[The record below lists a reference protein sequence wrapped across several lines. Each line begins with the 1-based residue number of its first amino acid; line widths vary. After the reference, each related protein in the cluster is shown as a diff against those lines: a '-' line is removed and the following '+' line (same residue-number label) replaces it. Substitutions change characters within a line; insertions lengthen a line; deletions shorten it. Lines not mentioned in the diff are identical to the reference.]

1 MSSLLDEFLEGLFQ
15 HTPRCRD
22 FITKTDGLDRLGR
35 IVTLPCIPY
44 NYASSPGSDALVQVL
59 RAMTDVAPTQTIS
72 KVLGQVRA
80 SLDETREFWGT
91 MDSKS
96 KLLCYVDISTDE
108 QLLEGNLK
116 FRKLIALHTRVT
128 LMADIFSSST
138 YTHGR
143 ASLSLLSGLTGTDAS
158 DILPDIGALHRACIW
173 ENIVL
178 KSALSARGVNVSRS
192 NPGVPSDGISLAGQ
206 ATDLSNE
213 VEVGS
218 ALPESEQS
226 LDEGKSKE
234 GVKKDGPWERTA
246 KALKHI
252 ATQIPTSL
260 TPFFQAVVKLPSL
273 HRRSPDAG
281 QKRQAITIGSHV
293 AKVALCHLE
302 WEGSDDILAS
312 YAYWTVMMGLITVL
326 LFEERSNIHM
336 MLIVAFR
343 RVGGLDTLLAICRR
357 YAAAVDRIVQIKT
370 ADGSEDDKQQPVHVF
385 GGLKVALHLL
395 HSLVSSKP
403 LFESLQ
409 TLLLVTRDMKD
420 TDPEYFEPQDFLV
433 KLRSAVLPF
442 VRELWESPWLVQ
454 APLSVCKSVVLTM
467 LELMA
472 GENEEPKGESAPD
485 VLPTSV
491 GGSNVLHRHVGPDEN
506 GIQQLCDMGFPRA
519 AAERALVQMRN
530 NVTAAAEYLLAQPL
544 PFPPDVDPD
553 DANSKDVA
561 LDPPASNEP
570 LGVEAEP
577 VVSICDTPTDTE
589 MTAVV
594 DTNVAS
600 TRVEPE
606 DTAPEEDVGRGAL
619 RLLDEHPSLIFDVK
633 NAFIGPLDGYS
644 SRTLPLIIQDI
655 KDFSPGAYEIHE
667 QPLAVHCRLLALV
680 LNEVGSLETRLP
692 ANASKELMDV
702 FLALLLAHPFNA
714 DNETSVV
721 PKWLAPHLL
730 VPEALL
736 VMGDEPHTI
745 TIPQEDEE
753 ISQQAITDE
762 PSYPAARQNIF
773 HHECREGHGSRVT
786 RRSLAY
792 VTTQTRFA
800 LSSEETNKKIGQDP
814 DFEEEVQELLHWWNS
829 RLFPNKEELR
839 DKEDMMDSIALLKA
853 QKAVKRVALQSAMN
867 HLTTL

>member
-1 MSSLLDEFLEGLFQ
+1 MKDMSTGCYYRISACGISSWRLSHTAISFATISILILIIFLVSSSSSLSDTPSNSSDSGSKRTFKGRVAAEGMDRSASNRWTMQTGLVKQKFVEAIQNYQQVEQQYRAKYKQRMEQQFKIVKPDATPNEVKVVVNDDQGDRSSLKLFNLPIATLFSDGAVISSLLDEFLEGLFQ

-260 TPFFQAVVKLPSL
+260 TPFFQGGARTLDRSVRLLRSQAML
-273 HRRSPDAG
+273 RRSPY
-281 QKRQAITIGSHV
+281 V
-293 AKVALCHLE
+293 
-302 WEGSDDILAS
+302 ILS
-312 YAYWTVMMGLITVL
+312 GKDLGWRPRHTVGL
-326 LFEERSNIHM
+326 
-336 MLIVAFR
+336 
-343 RVGGLDTLLAICRR
+343 CRR

-409 TLLLVTRDMKD
+409 TLLLVTRDKKD

-577 VVSICDTPTDTE
+577 VVSVCDTPTDTE

-606 DTAPEEDVGRGAL
+606 DTAPEVTVAKTSEQWR
-619 RLLDEHPSLIFDVK
+619 
-633 NAFIGPLDGYS
+633 IGLG
-644 SRTLPLIIQDI
+644 
-655 KDFSPGAYEIHE
+655 E
-667 QPLAVHCRLLALV
+667 Q
-680 LNEVGSLETRLP
+680 
-692 ANASKELMDV
+692 
-702 FLALLLAHPFNA
+702 
-714 DNETSVV
+714 
-721 PKWLAPHLL
+721 
-730 VPEALL
+730 
-736 VMGDEPHTI
+736 
-745 TIPQEDEE
+745 
-753 ISQQAITDE
+753 
-762 PSYPAARQNIF
+762 
-773 HHECREGHGSRVT
+773 
-786 RRSLAY
+786 
-792 VTTQTRFA
+792 
-800 LSSEETNKKIGQDP
+800 
-814 DFEEEVQELLHWWNS
+814 
-829 RLFPNKEELR
+829 
-839 DKEDMMDSIALLKA
+839 
-853 QKAVKRVALQSAMN
+853 
-867 HLTTL
+867 

>member
-1 MSSLLDEFLEGLFQ
+1 MKKKKKSSNKHHGDSHHHGVVAHTAISFATISILILIIFLVSSSSSLSDTPSNSSDSGSKRTFKGRVAAEGMDRSASNRWTMQTGLVKQKFVEAIQ
-15 HTPRCRD
+15 NYQQVEQQYRAKYKQRMEQQFKIVKPDATPNEVKVVVNDDQGGQIFAQAVSFTLPIATASRARP
-22 FITKTDGLDRLGR
+22 IVRSKSATKTLNELSVLWASWRSSSVICSTYPDHKQGLGPIPGFIRRNSRILGHHGQQVQ
-35 IVTLPCIPY
+35 IV
-44 NYASSPGSDALVQVL
+44 VL
-59 RAMTDVAPTQTIS
+59 RGH
-72 KVLGQVRA
+72 L
-80 SLDETREFWGT
+80 EF
-91 MDSKS
+91 SA
-96 KLLCYVDISTDE
+96 DE

-138 YTHGR
+138 YMHGR

-178 KSALSARGVNVSRS
+178 KSALSARGVNVSHS

-234 GVKKDGPWERTA
+234 GVKKDGPRERTA

-260 TPFFQAVVKLPSL
+260 TPFFQGGAQTLDRSIRLLRSQVML
-273 HRRSPDAG
+273 RRSPYVILSGKDLSTLT
-281 QKRQAITIGSHV
+281 KMCS
-293 AKVALCHLE
+293 E
-302 WEGSDDILAS
+302 DDILAS

-326 LFEERSNIHM
+326 LFEERNNIHT

-343 RVGGLDTLLAICRR
+343 RVGGLDTLLAICHR

-370 ADGSEDDKQQPVHVF
+370 ADRSEDDKQQPVHVF

-395 HSLVSSKP
+395 HLLVSSKP
-403 LFESLQ
+403 LFESPQ
-409 TLLLVTRDMKD
+409 TLLLVTRDKKD

-442 VRELWESPWLVQ
+442 VHELWESPWLVQ
-454 APLSVCKSVVLTM
+454 VPLSVCKSVVQTM

-506 GIQQLCDMGFPRA
+506 GIQQLCNMGFPRA
-519 AAERALVQMRN
+519 AVERALHN
-530 NVTAAAEYLLAQPL
+530 HCHSHL
-544 PFPPDVDPD
+544 DPD
-553 DANSKDVA
+553 DANSEDVA

-577 VVSICDTPTDTE
+577 VVSVGDTPTDTE

-606 DTAPEEDVGRGAL
+606 DTAPEVTVAKTSEQWR
-619 RLLDEHPSLIFDVK
+619 
-633 NAFIGPLDGYS
+633 IGLG
-644 SRTLPLIIQDI
+644 
-655 KDFSPGAYEIHE
+655 E
-667 QPLAVHCRLLALV
+667 Q
-680 LNEVGSLETRLP
+680 
-692 ANASKELMDV
+692 
-702 FLALLLAHPFNA
+702 
-714 DNETSVV
+714 
-721 PKWLAPHLL
+721 
-730 VPEALL
+730 
-736 VMGDEPHTI
+736 
-745 TIPQEDEE
+745 
-753 ISQQAITDE
+753 
-762 PSYPAARQNIF
+762 
-773 HHECREGHGSRVT
+773 
-786 RRSLAY
+786 
-792 VTTQTRFA
+792 
-800 LSSEETNKKIGQDP
+800 
-814 DFEEEVQELLHWWNS
+814 
-829 RLFPNKEELR
+829 
-839 DKEDMMDSIALLKA
+839 
-853 QKAVKRVALQSAMN
+853 
-867 HLTTL
+867 

>member
-1 MSSLLDEFLEGLFQ
+1 MKDMSTGCYYRISACGISSWRLSHTAISFATISILILIIFLVSSSSSLSDTPSNSSDSGSKRTFKGRVAAEGMDRSASNRWKMQMGLVKQKFVEAIQ
-15 HTPRCRD
+15 NYQQVEQQYRAKYKQRMEQQFKIVKPDATPNEVKVVVNDDQGGQIFAQAVSFNLPIATASRARP
-22 FITKTDGLDRLGR
+22 IVMSKSATKTLNELSVLWASWRSSSVICSTYPDHKQGLG
-35 IVTLPCIPY
+35 P
-44 NYASSPGSDALVQVL
+44 SPGFIRRNSRILGHHGQQVQIVVL
-59 RAMTDVAPTQTIS
+59 RGH
-72 KVLGQVRA
+72 L
-80 SLDETREFWGT
+80 EF
-91 MDSKS
+91 SA
-96 KLLCYVDISTDE
+96 DE

-192 NPGVPSDGISLAGQ
+192 NPGVPQ
-206 ATDLSNE
+206 MATDLSNE

-260 TPFFQAVVKLPSL
+260 TPFFQGGARTLDRSVRLLRSEAML
-273 HRRSPDAG
+273 RRSPYVILSGKDLSTLT
-281 QKRQAITIGSHV
+281 KMCS
-293 AKVALCHLE
+293 E
-302 WEGSDDILAS
+302 DDILAS

-606 DTAPEEDVGRGAL
+606 DTAPEVTVAKTSEQWR
-619 RLLDEHPSLIFDVK
+619 
-633 NAFIGPLDGYS
+633 IGLG
-644 SRTLPLIIQDI
+644 
-655 KDFSPGAYEIHE
+655 E
-667 QPLAVHCRLLALV
+667 Q
-680 LNEVGSLETRLP
+680 
-692 ANASKELMDV
+692 
-702 FLALLLAHPFNA
+702 
-714 DNETSVV
+714 
-721 PKWLAPHLL
+721 
-730 VPEALL
+730 
-736 VMGDEPHTI
+736 
-745 TIPQEDEE
+745 
-753 ISQQAITDE
+753 
-762 PSYPAARQNIF
+762 
-773 HHECREGHGSRVT
+773 
-786 RRSLAY
+786 
-792 VTTQTRFA
+792 
-800 LSSEETNKKIGQDP
+800 
-814 DFEEEVQELLHWWNS
+814 
-829 RLFPNKEELR
+829 
-839 DKEDMMDSIALLKA
+839 
-853 QKAVKRVALQSAMN
+853 
-867 HLTTL
+867 